1 MIKSIGSNWALNA
14 LQIGVL
20 MLLTPF
26 VLRTVGDAQNGTW
39 ITIVSMTGILRLL
52 VLGVPMA
59 SVKSIAE
66 ARGRGDL
73 AGVNRAVSTCL
84 AITLGMGAVALAIGG
99 LQRGAFET
107 GYLSGALGEGLT
119 DAQRDAAA
127 FAFTLTAAQVAA
139 AFATRLPYGIL
150 EAHDDFPVR
159 NALMAGELLLRAGL
173 IVFLLPRAPT
183 LDTLAWILV
192 ATMVAEFAGSW
203 LAVVLRHRGVRLSLA
218 SFDRSLVKGILSF
231 SVFAMLLNVGTLL
244 AFRCD
249 ALVIGYFIDAEA
261 TTQFDMG
268 NKFFEPLLGFVIG
281 IGAVVM
287 PMATRLKAAGRTTEL
302 APALLK
308 WSKISFL
315 LVLFVGLFLLIL
327 GPQFLGVWVGPEF
340 RGPAG
345 QVLQVLM
352 LSFLAFMP
360 VRGVALPVLMGLGQ
374 PVRPAVALVV
384 MGVVNVIV
392 SVALVKPLGLLGVA
406 LGTAIPNVVFSLFVA
421 SLACRELGLGSFAF
435 ARYVLLRP
443 LVAALPAALAL
454 VAYGRFVEV
463 DTWPEL
469 IVGGALLAVAYGAGV
484 LLLGL
489 RHDTLIQLPG
499 PLARLTRSA

>member
-1 MIKSIGSNWALNA
+1 MIRSIGSNWALNA

-26 VLRTVGDAQNGTW
+26 VLSTVGEEQNGVW

-84 AITLGMGAVALAIGG
+84 AITLGMGLVALAIGW
-99 LQRGAFET
+99 LQRGAFES
-107 GYLSGALGEGLT
+107 GYLAGTLGEGLT
-119 DAQRDAAA
+119 DAQREAAR
-127 FAFTLTAAQVAA
+127 FAFLLSAAQVAA

-159 NALMAGELLLRAGL
+159 NGLMAGELLLRFGL
-173 IVFLLPRAPT
+173 VALLLPRAPT

-192 ATMVAEFAGSW
+192 ATMVAEFLGSW
-203 LAVVLRHRGVRLSLA
+203 LAVALRHRGVRLSLA
-218 SFDRSLVKGILSF
+218 SFDRSLVRGVLSF

-287 PMATRLKAAGRTTEL
+287 PLATRLKAAGRTAEL
-302 APALLK
+302 APVMLK
-308 WSKISFL
+308 WSKISFS
-315 LVLFVGLFLLIL
+315 LVLFVGLFLLVL
-327 GPQFLGVWVGPEF
+327 GPAFLGVWVGPEF
-340 RGPAG
+340 VGPAG

-352 LSFLAFMP
+352 ASFLVFMP

-374 PVRPAVALVV
+374 PVRPASALVV

-406 LGTAIPNVVFSLFVA
+406 LGTAVPNVAFSLFVA
-421 SLACRELGLGSFAF
+421 AIACKELGIRPFAF
-435 ARYVLLRP
+435 ARYVVLRP
-443 LVAALPAALAL
+443 LAASVPALLAL
-454 VAYGRFVEV
+454 LAYERLVAV
-463 DTWPEL
+463 DTWL
-469 IVGGALLAVAYGAGV
+469 DLVLGGALLTATYGAG
-484 LLLGL
+484 LLLIGL
-489 RHDTLIQLPG
+489 RKDALIRLPA